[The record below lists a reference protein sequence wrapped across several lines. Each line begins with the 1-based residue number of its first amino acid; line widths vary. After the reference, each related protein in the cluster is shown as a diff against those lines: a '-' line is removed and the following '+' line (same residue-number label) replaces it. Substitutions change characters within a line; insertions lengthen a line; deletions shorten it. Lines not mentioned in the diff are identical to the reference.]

1 MTGSIRTA
9 AVAALAAAMLATP
22 AAASRT
28 AAERFPNV
36 PLVTQD
42 GKTVRFYDDLIKG
55 KPAVAINVIFTE
67 CTEVCP
73 LETANLAALSRAL
86 GERFGRDIQ
95 FYSISIDP
103 KRDTPRVLKEYA
115 AKFDAK
121 WLFLTGR
128 PEDIQL
134 LTKRIG
140 LVRSRDAAA
149 SSHHAA
155 QLLVGSE
162 ATNQWSR
169 HSAVDNPEF
178 LAARMGTFLGWRDSA
193 PQRSYAEARPLSVDD
208 GQRLF
213 QSRCSACHS
222 IGKGD
227 AIGPDLAGVSARR
240 ERAWL
245 TRYVQA
251 PDAMLAAGD
260 PVATGLFQ
268 KYRQV
273 RMPNLKLS
281 TSEAGAIVSY
291 LATPA
296 VASAGKP
303 HPHGAAHR
311 H

>member
-1 MTGSIRTA
+1 MR
-9 AVAALAAAMLATP
+9 LAAAALL
-22 AAASRT
+22 AAALLPASATASRS

-42 GKTVRFYDDLIKG
+42 GRTVRFYDDLIKG
-55 KPAVAINVIFTE
+55 KPAVAVNVIFTE

-86 GERFGRDIQ
+86 GERFGRDIL

-103 KRDTPRVLKEYA
+103 KRDTPAVLKAYA
-115 AKFDAK
+115 AKFDAR
-121 WLFLTGR
+121 WMFLTGK

-140 LVRSRDAAA
+140 LVRSRDAA
-149 SSHHAA
+149 SGSHHAA

-178 LAARMGTFLGWRDSA
+178 LAARMGTFLGWRDVA

-213 QSRCSACHS
+213 QSRCSSCHTL
-222 IGKGD
+222 GKGD
-227 AIGPDLAGVSARR
+227 RIGPDLAGVSARR

-245 TRYVQA
+245 TRYVRE

-260 PVATGLFQ
+260 PVATGLYQ
-268 KYRQV
+268 KYKQV
-273 RMPNLKLS
+273 RMPNLRLS
-281 TSEAGAIVSY
+281 ASEAGAIVSY

-303 HPHGAAHR
+303 HQHGADHR